1 MVKLCTANYSQENN
15 EKYLEYFNI
24 FPFPLSDF
32 QKYAI
37 EGLINNK
44 NVLITAHTGSG
55 KTLPAEFAID
65 HFHKKGKKIIYTS
78 PIKAL
83 SNQKFHEFTQKF
95 PHINF
100 GILTGDI
107 KFNPDADVLIM
118 TTEILQNTL
127 FTKQSKQK
135 EKIKSGYSHFEMDID
150 NELACVIFDE
160 VHYINDEDR
169 GKVWEQ
175 TIMLLPP
182 TVQML
187 MLSATIDKPDKFAK
201 WVEEQHIDADN
212 KPTKECYL
220 VPTDHRIV
228 PLYHYIYMD
237 SNQTIFKTIKDKDK
251 HSEFNSIIRKLHLI
265 KSANTQFNDTAL
277 HQINTFQRLLN
288 NNKCF
293 IKPNLVL
300 NNLLL
305 HLKNNDMLPAICFI
319 FSRKNVENYAH
330 QITVN
335 LLEDDS
341 NIPAIAARECN
352 NILRKLP
359 NYNEIISLPEFNTIV
374 KLLEKG
380 IAIHH
385 SGIMP
390 VLREMIELMF
400 SKGFVKVLFATE
412 TFAVGINM
420 PTKTVIFTSLSK
432 YTSKGQRYLLSH
444 EYTQMAG
451 RAGRRGLDTKGHVIH
466 CYNMFNNNSPSN
478 IEYKL
483 IMNGVPQTLK
493 SKFQVD
499 YPLILNIIKS
509 DNCDLQ
515 SYTQT
520 SMLNK
525 EFSNSIIEQTNSL
538 QIKQLEYEQIENS
551 YHFSDELFSLLQ
563 DYTTTEKSVNLL
575 YGNKRKKAMKKFD
588 KCKEDIYKIVDG
600 KHTVQ
605 ELCDKFKLHDKL
617 KKELAEQ
624 EQYLHNLENYLL
636 NQSNHILY
644 ILHQNGFISQ
654 KCGESNDATT
664 NTSYEITEKGVV
676 ASSIREVPSIIFA
689 QLICDNKFDHLSV
702 DEFITF
708 LSCFNEIKIRDEF
721 CINNM
726 DDIPNHILNS
736 NIREILRETQTL
748 IDTFC
753 FEEDK
758 LQIFTGEFD
767 VKIQFD
773 LIPYVVRWLKA
784 DNEMECRTILSNMGE
799 NIGVFLGDFS
809 KTLIKINN
817 ISNELFQVFTE
828 RNNIKLAHM
837 VSQISERI
845 MKFVVTNQSL
855 YV

>member
-1 MVKLCTANYSQENN
+1 MVKLCTATYSQESN
-15 EKYLEYFNI
+15 EKYQEHFNT

-37 EGLINNK
+37 EGLTENK
-44 NVLITAHTGSG
+44 DVLITAHTGSG

-65 HFHKKGKKIIYTS
+65 YFHKKGKKVIYTS

-95 PHINF
+95 PHIEF

-107 KFNPDADVLIM
+107 KFNPEADVLIM

-127 FTKQSKQK
+127 FCKQSKQK
-135 EKIKSGYSHFEMDID
+135 EKTQSGYSHFEMDID
-150 NELACVIFDE
+150 NDLACVIFDE

-201 WVEEQHIDADN
+201 WIEEQNVDVVN
-212 KPTKECYL
+212 KPIKECYL
-220 VPTDHRIV
+220 VPTNYRIV
-228 PLYHYIYMD
+228 PLYHYLYMD
-237 SNQTIFKTIKDKDK
+237 SNQTIFKAIKDKDK
-251 HSEFNSIIRKLHLI
+251 HKEINSIIRKLHLI
-265 KSANTQFNDTAL
+265 KSADIQFNDTIL
-277 HQINTFQRLLN
+277 HQIHKLQRFLDN
-288 NNKCF
+288 HKCF

-305 HLKNNDMLPAICFI
+305 HLKDNDMLPAICFI
-319 FSRKNVENYAH
+319 FSRKNVEKYAH

-341 NIPAIAARECN
+341 VIPATAARECN

-359 NYNEIISLPEFNTIV
+359 NYNEIISLPEFNTVV

-432 YTSKGQRYLLSH
+432 YTSRGQRYLLSH

-499 YPLILNIIKS
+499 YPLLLNIIKS
-509 DNCDLQ
+509 VNCDLH

-525 EFSNSIIEQTNSL
+525 EFENTIVAQTSSL
-538 QIKQLEYEQIENS
+538 QLKQIEYQDIISS
-551 YHFSDELFSLLQ
+551 YNFSDELFSLLK
-563 DYTTTEKSVNLL
+563 DYRTTESSINSL
-575 YGNKRKKAMKKFD
+575 YGNKRKKCMIKTD
-588 KCKEDIYKIVDG
+588 KYKEDIYKIIDE
-600 KHTVQ
+600 KQTI
-605 ELCDKFKLHDKL
+605 EEILDKFNVRDTL
-617 KKELAEQ
+617 KKELDNQ

-636 NQSNHILY
+636 NQSNNILY
-644 ILHQNGFISQ
+644 ILHKNGFISHS
-654 KCGESNDATT
+654 CEDNITPI
-664 NTSYEITEKGVV
+664 NTSYEITTKGIV
-676 ASSIREVPSIIFA
+676 ASSIREAPSIIFA
-689 QLICDNKFDHLSV
+689 QLICDNKFDHLNV
-702 DEFITF
+702 DEFIAF
-708 LSCFNEIKIRDEF
+708 LSCFNEIKVNDEL
-721 CINNM
+721 CINNI
-726 DDIPNHILNS
+726 DDIPISILNS
-736 NIREILRETQTL
+736 NVREILRETQTL
-748 IDTFC
+748 IDSFC
-753 FEEDK
+753 FEEDQ
-758 LQIFTGEFD
+758 LQIFTGAFD
-767 VKIQFD
+767 VKLQFD
-773 LIPYVVRWLKA
+773 LVPYVVRWIKA
-784 DNEMECRTILSNMGE
+784 DNELECRTIISDMGG

-809 KTLIKINN
+809 KLLLKINN

-828 RNNIKLAHM
+828 QKNIKLAHM
-837 VSQISERI
+837 VSLISERI
-845 MKFVVTNQSL
+845 LKFVVLNQSL